1 MTTIPDSIKAQLD
14 ADWTAAG
21 GAEPTY
27 FVSEDFRT
35 NPPLGKDGLWIPT
48 ETLKTDVRPVNDTY
62 ANHNHTIDLIVN
74 TIEDEDRLKELAD
87 EVVRI
92 LNATAI
98 ASMTYQRITNRKRV
112 SGDYNGIWVYQ
123 EIITVDMREQMAT
136 SASAYGIGTTSTI
149 LAGLLDLTMWGSAN
163 AAWVPCVFEVSTT
176 AGKLINSGQNLS
188 NLDGTDIWTLHTLP
202 IPMLKGTLKLY
213 ITGLRVGLY
222 DADDGDYITG
232 AYVAGQKYNAASDLF
247 ISDATDYKTAQ
258 TLITYTCAAKDCSA
272 FDAVRVTLS
281 LFCTDNVALD
291 ISSIS
296 LRCYYA

>member
-74 TIEDEDRLKELAD
+74 TITSEDRLKELAD

-98 ASMTYQRITNRKRV
+98 TDMTYQRITNRKRV

-136 SASAYGIGTTSTI
+136 SAAAYGAGAGTN
-149 LAGLLDLTMWGSAN
+149 LDDLLMYGSAH
-163 AAWVPCVFEVSTT
+163 AAWVPCVLEMSTVPSKLQAQSNFVSNVDAQDEYTT
-176 AGKLINSGQNLS
+176 HVLA
-188 NLDGTDIWTLHTLP
+188 LP
-202 IPMLKGTLKLY
+202 TNKGSLKLY
-213 ITGLRVGLY
+213 VTGLRVIVA
-222 DADDGDYITG
+222 DADATNLVSHAYILGMKETG
-232 AYVAGQKYNAASDLF
+232 GSILLN
-247 ISDATDYKTAQ
+247 DATDR
-258 TLITYTCAAKDCSA
+258 ITQGDYEYALANTDVSSYDYVVVNLFLVVA
-272 FDAVRVTLS
+272 DA
-281 LFCTDNVALD
+281 NALD
-291 ISSIS
+291 IGTP
-296 LRCYYA
+296 LLKCYYA

>member
-14 ADWTAAG
+14 ADWAIGTG
-21 GAEPTY
+21 GVEPTY
-27 FVSEDFRT
+27 YVSEDFRT

-74 TIEDEDRLKELAD
+74 TITSEDRLKELAD

-98 ASMTYQRITNRKRV
+98 TDMTYQRITNRKRV

-136 SASAYGIGTTSTI
+136 SAAAYGAGAGTN
-149 LAGLLDLTMWGSAN
+149 LDDLLMYGSAH
-163 AAWVPCVFEVSTT
+163 AAWVPCIFELPSIASSVIGTG
-176 AGKLINSGQNLS
+176 ANLT
-188 NLDGTDIWTLHTLP
+188 NVAALDPVVAYVCPLP
-202 IPMLKGTLKLY
+202 TVKGSLKLY
-213 ITGLRVGLY
+213 TSGVRVGISDA
-222 DADDGDYITG
+222 DADDFLNQVVVRGTTYAGIT
-232 AYVAGQKYNAASDLF
+232 NLNNDT
-247 ISDATDYKTAQ
+247 TDYTSAQ
-258 TLITYTCAAKDCSA
+258 RVEQTFVAVDCSTY
-272 FDAVRVTLS
+272 DQLLVS
-281 LFCTDNVALD
+281 LVLACATGGELD
-291 ISSIS
+291 INYVT

>member
-74 TIEDEDRLKELAD
+74 TITSEDRLKELSD

-112 SGDYNGIWVYQ
+112 
-123 EIITVDMREQMAT
+123 
-136 SASAYGIGTTSTI
+136 
-149 LAGLLDLTMWGSAN
+149 
-163 AAWVPCVFEVSTT
+163 
-176 AGKLINSGQNLS
+176 
-188 NLDGTDIWTLHTLP
+188 
-202 IPMLKGTLKLY
+202 
-213 ITGLRVGLY
+213 
-222 DADDGDYITG
+222 
-232 AYVAGQKYNAASDLF
+232 
-247 ISDATDYKTAQ
+247 
-258 TLITYTCAAKDCSA
+258 
-272 FDAVRVTLS
+272 
-281 LFCTDNVALD
+281 
-291 ISSIS
+291 
-296 LRCYYA
+296 

>member
-74 TIEDEDRLKELAD
+74 TTTSEDRLKELSD

-136 SASAYGIGTTSTI
+136 SAAAYGAGAGTN
-149 LAGLLDLTMWGSAN
+149 LDDLLMYGSAH
-163 AAWVPCVFEVSTT
+163 AAYVPCAYEDAYPV
-176 AGKLINSGQNLS
+176 GKAQHVAVEIRN
-188 NLDGTDIWTLHTLP
+188 TDNTDVMMTFSCPLP
-202 IPMLKGTLKLY
+202 TVKGSLKLY
-213 ITGLRVGLY
+213 LTNLRVSLQ
-222 DADDGDYITG
+222 DADANNLLDYAIVYGVSTSATTALKTDDTDRIAAGEYISAISPAVDASSYNSITVKLYAVVDTG
-232 AYVAGQKYNAASDLF
+232 A
-247 ISDATDYKTAQ
+247 
-258 TLITYTCAAKDCSA
+258 A
-272 FDAVRVTLS
+272 FGLTGVE
-281 LFCTDNVALD
+281 
-291 ISSIS
+291 IEG
-296 LRCYYA
+296 YYDT